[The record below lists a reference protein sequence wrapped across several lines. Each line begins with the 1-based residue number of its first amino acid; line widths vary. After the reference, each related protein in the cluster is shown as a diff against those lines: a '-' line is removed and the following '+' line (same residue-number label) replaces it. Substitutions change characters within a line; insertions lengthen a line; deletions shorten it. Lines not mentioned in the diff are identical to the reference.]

1 LTKDNNPFFKWKHK
15 KQLNEYATYPSL
27 RDKSVFISGGG
38 SGIGACIVE
47 HFVAQ
52 GARVTFVDYEP
63 KSSQDL
69 VEGLRNKS
77 LHLPHFI
84 HCDIRNINKLQKA
97 IAEAK
102 ERNGPITVLVN
113 NAGRDDRNTLEDMT
127 PEKWDDLQHVNLRH
141 AYFAC
146 QAVYSGMKSAG
157 GGSIINFSSSSW
169 YRRAKGMTAYAAAK
183 AAIVGMTRT
192 LARELGIDNIRVNA
206 VVPSWTVTDRQLK
219 LWLTPEINQKQLE
232 RQCLKVNIR
241 PPDIA
246 RMVLFLAASDSCMC
260 TGHTYMV
267 DAGTI

>member
-1 LTKDNNPFFKWKHK
+1 M
-15 KQLNEYATYPSL
+15 NEFATYPSL
-27 RDKSVFISGGG
+27 RDNSVFLSGGG

-69 VEGLRNKS
+69 VERLRDKS
-77 LHLPHFI
+77 LYLPHFI
-84 HCDIRNINKLQKA
+84 HCDIRNITALQTA
-97 IAEAK
+97 IAEAT
-102 ERNGPITVLVN
+102 ERYGPVTVLVN
-113 NAGRDDRNTLEDMT
+113 NAGRDDRHTLEDMT
-127 PEKWDDLQHVNLRH
+127 PKMWDDLQHVNLRH

-146 QAVYSGMKSAG
+146 QAVYPGMKLAG

-169 YRRAKGMTAYAAAK
+169 YRRAEGMTAYAAAK

-219 LWLTPEINQKQLE
+219 LWLTPEVNRQQLE

-246 RMVLFLAASDSCMC
+246 RMVLFLAANDSCMC

-267 DAGTI
+267 DAGII